1 MASKKRC
8 LYEILGLQSKEC
20 SPEEIRSAYKKLALR
35 RHPDKLIQTGISE
48 EEATASFQELVNAY
62 EVLSDPRERAWY
74 DSHRSQILFSDANS
88 SASSSLPD
96 LFSFFSSSVF
106 SGFGD
111 TGKGFYKVYG
121 DLFGKIYAQE
131 VSFARKLGLGEGA
144 VRDAPLM
151 GNLESPYEQVSAFY
165 NHWLGFCTV
174 MDYCWVDEYDTMAG
188 PNRKSRRLME
198 EENKKLRKKARKEY
212 NETVRGLVEFV
223 KRRDKRVKLEMVKR
237 KLAEEKRRG
246 EEKSR
251 KKEAE
256 REKLEKARL
265 YTEPEWAKV
274 NEAEIGNGFDEEED
288 DDDKKS
294 SNMEFYCVVCRKK
307 FKSDKQWKNHEQSK
321 KHREKVAELKYCLEA
336 RALEEELV
344 DCATKTHEGIET
356 SVAAED
362 DVEKLL
368 EQFEDDFRLHAD
380 DNVEKDSQSDEELEV
395 DDEDESADDEIS
407 ILEEMLPGHRSR
419 KNAVSVSSAS
429 ESHVVTDAGEANFMD
444 YDNRKSTRKSKTSK
458 RRGTRDSNSVF
469 LSAENTEASIGVSVT
484 DAVEAKAMEYDNRK
498 SKRKSKTSKRGGVRN
513 SNLESV
519 SAENA
524 EVANGVSVT
533 NENGIRVLQDN
544 GLSISDV
551 QDFMPHTF
559 EEAGC
564 NVMGDQQPMNKNSK
578 IHQSHPIHKKS
589 DENRG
594 PHAKVG
600 KIKKGKKE
608 KGASKAIDH
617 SCDTC
622 GADFDSRNKLH
633 KHLGETGHATLKSR

>member
-1 MASKKRC
+1 MASEKRC
-8 LYEILGLQSKEC
+8 LYEILGLESREC
-20 SPEEIRSAYKKLALR
+20 SPEEIRSAYKKLALQ

-96 LFSFFSSSVF
+96 LFSFFSNSVF

-111 TGKGFYKVYG
+111 AGKGFYKVYG
-121 DLFGKIYAQE
+121 DLFGKTYALE

-165 NHWLGFCTV
+165 SYWLGFCTV
-174 MDYCWVDEYDTMAG
+174 MDFCWVDEYDTMAG

-198 EENKKLRKKARKEY
+198 EENKKLRRKARKEY

-223 KRRDKRVKLEMVKR
+223 KKRDRRVKLEMVKR
-237 KLAEEKRRG
+237 KAAEEKRRE

-251 KKEAE
+251 KREAE

-274 NEAEIGNGFDEEED
+274 KEAEIENGFDEKD
-288 DDDKKS
+288 DDDDEDKMS
-294 SNMEFYCVVCRKK
+294 GDTELYCVVCRKK
-307 FKSDKQWKNHEQSK
+307 FKSEKQWKNHEQSK
-321 KHREKVAELKYCLEA
+321 KHREKVAELKDSLEA
-336 RALEEELV
+336 EDRVLEEEFG
-344 DCATKTHEGIET
+344 DCTTKTDEGIET
-356 SVAAED
+356 SVAGED
-362 DVEKLL
+362 DVEELL
-368 EQFEDDFRLHAD
+368 EQFDDGFRLHSD
-380 DNVEKDSQSDEELEV
+380 DNVVKDSQSDEELEV
-395 DDEDESADDEIS
+395 DDETS
-407 ILEEMLPGHRSR
+407 ILEAMLSVHRSR

-429 ESHVVTDAGEANFMD
+429 ESHVATDAGEANVME
-444 YDNRKSTRKSKTSK
+444 YNNRKSTRKSKTSK
-458 RRGTRDSNSVF
+458 RRGTKDSNIEIVR
-469 LSAENTEASIGVSVT
+469 AENTEASAGVSVT
-484 DAVEAKAMEYDNRK
+484 DAEEANVMEYDNHK
-498 SKRKSKTSKRGGVRN
+498 SISKSKTSKRRGARN

-519 SAENA
+519 TAENT
-524 EVANGVSVT
+524 EVAEGVSVT
-533 NENGIRVLQDN
+533 NEDGIRVLQDN
-544 GLSISDV
+544 GQGISDV
-551 QDFMPHTF
+551 QDFMPHSF
-559 EEAGC
+559 EEVGC
-564 NVMGDQQPMNKNSK
+564 NVMEDQQPMNKNSK

-600 KIKKGKKE
+600 KTKKGKKE
-608 KGASKAIDH
+608 KGASKTIDH
-617 SCDTC
+617 LCEMC